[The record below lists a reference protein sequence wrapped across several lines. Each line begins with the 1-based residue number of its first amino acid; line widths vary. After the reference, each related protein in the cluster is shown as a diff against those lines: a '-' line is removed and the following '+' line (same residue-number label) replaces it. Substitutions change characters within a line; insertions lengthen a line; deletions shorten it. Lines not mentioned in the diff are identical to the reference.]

1 MNVFTDRNAGK
12 SKSLKRIKAMPDTIT
27 VISLVWMTMV
37 GAMLTAMVH
46 LYDEKTVTDPHL
58 ASQTVKTNSYSV
70 QQY

>member
-1 MNVFTDRNAGK
+1 MNVFYDRNAGK

-46 LYDEKTVTDPHL
+46 LYDEKAIAAPHM